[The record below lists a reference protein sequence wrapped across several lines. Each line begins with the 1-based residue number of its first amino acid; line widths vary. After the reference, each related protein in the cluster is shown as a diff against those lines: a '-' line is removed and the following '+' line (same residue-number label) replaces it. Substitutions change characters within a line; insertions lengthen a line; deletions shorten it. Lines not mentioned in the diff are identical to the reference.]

1 MEPPKAVPISN
12 GMNSNLKILLVEDNP
27 DHAAL
32 AKSAILNS
40 KDRKY
45 SVVAC
50 TSVEDAVELLKS
62 NSDPIHLILSDYH
75 LPGKSGIEFLEWLV
89 SENIHIPFVMITGA
103 GDEKTAVRAMHGG
116 AYNYIV
122 KDEVY
127 LSVLPHVIDE
137 TFIKYLA
144 ENEKIRYE
152 REIRDKNVALEK
164 ANRELKKLDQLKS
177 DFIASVSH
185 DIRTPLNS
193 MQESIALILDGVV
206 DVQQEK
212 GKRVLEIAK
221 RSIGR
226 LTTMINDLL
235 DFSKLEAGKMRLHI
249 EPSNIQILID
259 EVIGSINSL
268 AEKKKIKLT
277 FESLPEFPKVPCDP
291 ERMIQ
296 VLTNLVGNAIKFT
309 PEKGTVSIRLEQ
321 TPNDR
326 AQITVADS
334 GIGVAKEDLSRI
346 FDRFEQVKSANSKE
360 NKGTGLGLSICQEL
374 IKLHNGDIWAESE
387 LGKGSRFIISL
398 PIHQNA
404 VKDNTSLVGER
415 LAS

>member
-1 MEPPKAVPISN
+1 
-12 GMNSNLKILLVEDNP
+12 MNSNLKILLVEDNP

-32 AKSAILNS
+32 AKNAILNS

-45 SVVAC
+45 LVVTC
-50 TSVEDAVELLKS
+50 TSVEDAMELLKTG
-62 NSDPIHLILSDYH
+62 SDPIHMILSDYH
-75 LPGKSGIEFLEWLV
+75 LPGKTGVEFLEWLV
-89 SENIHIPFVMITGA
+89 SENIRIPFVMMTGA

-122 KDEVY
+122 KDDVY

-152 REIRDKNVALEK
+152 REIREKNVALEK
-164 ANRELKKLDQLKS
+164 TNRELKKLDQLKS

-221 RSIGR
+221 RSISR

-249 EPSNIQILID
+249 EPSDIQILID
-259 EVIGSINSL
+259 EVLGSINSL
-268 AEKKKIKLT
+268 AEKKKIKLS
-277 FESLPEFPKVPCDP
+277 FEPLHEFPKVPCDP
-291 ERMIQ
+291 ERIIQ

-309 PEKGTVSIRLEQ
+309 PEQGTITIQLEQ
-321 TPNDR
+321 AANDR
-326 AQITVADS
+326 AQITVIDT

-346 FDRFEQVKSANSKE
+346 FDRFEQVKGATPKE
-360 NKGTGLGLSICQEL
+360 IKGTGLGLSICQEL
-374 IKLHNGDIWAESE
+374 VKLHNGEIWAESE
-387 LGKGSRFIISL
+387 LGKGSRFIILL
-398 PIHQNA
+398 PIHQITTINNA
-404 VKDNTSLVGER
+404 SLTGER
-415 LAS
+415 LAI

>member
-1 MEPPKAVPISN
+1 
-12 GMNSNLKILLVEDNP
+12 MNSNLKILLVEDNP

-32 AKSAILNS
+32 AKNAILNS

-45 SVVAC
+45 LVVTC
-50 TSVEDAVELLKS
+50 TSVEDAMELLKTG
-62 NSDPIHLILSDYH
+62 SDPIHMILSDYH
-75 LPGKSGIEFLEWLV
+75 LPGKTGVEFLEWLV
-89 SENIHIPFVMITGA
+89 SENIRIPFVMMTGA

-122 KDEVY
+122 KDDVY

-152 REIRDKNVALEK
+152 REIREKNVALEK
-164 ANRELKKLDQLKS
+164 TNRELKKLDQLKS

-221 RSIGR
+221 RSISR

-235 DFSKLEAGKMRLHI
+235 DFS
-249 EPSNIQILID
+249 
-259 EVIGSINSL
+259 
-268 AEKKKIKLT
+268 
-277 FESLPEFPKVPCDP
+277 
-291 ERMIQ
+291 
-296 VLTNLVGNAIKFT
+296 
-309 PEKGTVSIRLEQ
+309 
-321 TPNDR
+321 
-326 AQITVADS
+326 
-334 GIGVAKEDLSRI
+334 
-346 FDRFEQVKSANSKE
+346 
-360 NKGTGLGLSICQEL
+360 
-374 IKLHNGDIWAESE
+374 
-387 LGKGSRFIISL
+387 
-398 PIHQNA
+398 
-404 VKDNTSLVGER
+404 
-415 LAS
+415 